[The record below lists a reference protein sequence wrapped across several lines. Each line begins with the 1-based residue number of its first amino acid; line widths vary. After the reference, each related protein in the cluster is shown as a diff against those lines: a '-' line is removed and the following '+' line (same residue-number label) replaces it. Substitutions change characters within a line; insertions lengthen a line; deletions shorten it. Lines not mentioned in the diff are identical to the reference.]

1 MYMIKMASVE
11 VVISNGSSH
20 SERFPCV
27 SEEILCANCLT
38 MKDYVQVLT
47 TELKSAQLIIDILQD
62 ERKSNTIERTSAV
75 YPPTCVN
82 SDEWKLVSN
91 NKNRVKRKTPT
102 QQSQPQPIPIIL
114 NRYTTFDNLI
124 QHNLNHQ
131 SQTHQ
136 QREHT
141 NNILP
146 PKDIS
151 GKKTE
156 WKCNTTIK
164 QKRYR

>member
-1 MYMIKMASVE
+1 MASVDA
-11 VVISNGSSH
+11 VISNGSIY

-27 SEEILCANCLT
+27 SEEKLCSNCLT
-38 MKDYVQVLT
+38 MKDYVQELT
-47 TELKSAQLIIDILQD
+47 TELKSAQLIIDILQGV
-62 ERKSNTIERTSAV
+62 RKSNTIDPRSAV

-91 NKNRVKRKTPT
+91 KKNRVKRKTPT
-102 QQSQPQPIPIIL
+102 QPQPIPIIF
-114 NRYTTFDNLI
+114 NRYTTLDNLI
-124 QHNLNHQ
+124 QHNLINQ

-146 PKDIS
+146 PKDM
-151 GKKTE
+151 
-156 WKCNTTIK
+156 W
-164 QKRYR
+164 